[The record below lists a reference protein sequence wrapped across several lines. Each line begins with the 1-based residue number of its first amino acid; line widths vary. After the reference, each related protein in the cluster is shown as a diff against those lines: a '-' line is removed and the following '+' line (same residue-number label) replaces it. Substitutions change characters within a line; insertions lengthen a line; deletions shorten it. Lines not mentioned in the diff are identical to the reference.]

1 MSIGSEACSWV
12 LAELQQLKD
21 QELER
26 KLQDHVILPGG
37 WLMREGRK
45 QLNLSSNHYLGLSL
59 ELEQQVFME
68 LREEAISLESSLR
81 IGASASRL
89 VVGNDPIYSLFER
102 EFAAFKGTEGC
113 LLFGSG
119 YTCNVGI
126 IPTLVGRS
134 DVVLGD
140 RYNHASLVD
149 GVTLSRARHLLY
161 RHRDMDHLEKL
172 LKQAPP
178 NAKKLIITDSIF
190 SMDGSVAPLAEIVQ
204 LKQRYGAMLMVDEAH
219 SGGVYGEEGQGLIHQ
234 LGLTQHVDIV
244 MGTFSKAYGTLG
256 AYAVGN
262 HNIINYILQT
272 ARSLMYTTAL
282 PPLII
287 HLIKHNWGVV
297 KREGWRRESL
307 QSNAHYLR
315 RKLQEMGFNT
325 GQSECH
331 IIPIIVGANEQTLL
345 FGQRLREEG
354 VAAVAIRPPT
364 VPEGT
369 SRIRLSVMATHTVEQ
384 LQTAAYI
391 MKRVGT
397 ELEIIP

>member
-1 MSIGSEACSWV
+1 
-12 LAELQQLKD
+12 
-21 QELER
+21 
-26 KLQDHVILPGG
+26 
-37 WLMREGRK
+37 
-45 QLNLSSNHYLGLSL
+45 
-59 ELEQQVFME
+59 
-68 LREEAISLESSLR
+68 
-81 IGASASRL
+81 
-89 VVGNDPIYSLFER
+89 
-102 EFAAFKGTEGC
+102 
-113 LLFGSG
+113 
-119 YTCNVGI
+119 
-126 IPTLVGRS
+126 
-134 DVVLGD
+134 
-140 RYNHASLVD
+140 
-149 GVTLSRARHLLY
+149 
-161 RHRDMDHLEKL
+161 
-172 LKQAPP
+172 
-178 NAKKLIITDSIF
+178 
-190 SMDGSVAPLAEIVQ
+190 MDGSVAPLAEIVQ

-369 SRIRLSVMATHTVEQ
+369 SRIRLSVMATHTEEQ
-384 LQTAAYI
+384 LQTAADI